1 MTAVETPGDRWY
13 TKSHEW
19 VRTEGSEVVIGITD
33 HAQSELTDIVFVDLP
48 KVGKPLKAGEVVL
61 VLESVKTVA
70 DVYAPVSGEVTAVND
85 GLRAHPDLVNRSPYQ
100 DGWLVRLRRTA
111 PDEAVPTLTG
121 SAYDALNSP
130 GTTPPS
136 H

>member
-1 MTAVETPGDRWY
+1 MTAVETPGDLRY

-19 VRTEGSEVVIGITD
+19 VRTEGGEVVVGITD

-48 KVGKPLKAGEVVL
+48 KVGKALKAGEVVL

-70 DVYAPVSGEVTAVND
+70 DVYAPVSGEVRAVNET
-85 GLRAHPDLVNRSPYQ
+85 LRAHPELVNRSPYQ
-100 DGWLVRLRRTA
+100 EGWLVRLRRTA
-111 PDEAVPTLTG
+111 PDEPDTTLTG
-121 SAYDALNSP
+121 PAYDALNSS
-130 GTTPPS
+130 PP